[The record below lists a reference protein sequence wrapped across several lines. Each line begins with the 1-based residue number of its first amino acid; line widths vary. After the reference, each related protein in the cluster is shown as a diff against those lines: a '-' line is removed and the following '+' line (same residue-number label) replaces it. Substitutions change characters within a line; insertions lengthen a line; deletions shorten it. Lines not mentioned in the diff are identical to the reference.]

1 MANRTDENTCNQEP
15 QDAVHS
21 DLNHKNYDASA
32 KGRERHK
39 KYNASAKGRERH
51 KKYDASAKG
60 SFRGVLHVLEKKW
73 SQAAV
78 KSGGSL
84 SERFSVIVPAVSLR
98 RLLM

>member
-1 MANRTDENTCNQEP
+1 MG
-15 QDAVHS
+15 
-21 DLNHKNYDASA
+21 A
-32 KGRERHK
+32 KKEKIVPAESSETEDKFVFLR
-39 KYNASAKGRERH
+39 
-51 KKYDASAKG
+51 
-60 SFRGVLHVLEKKW
+60 VLEKKW